1 MKRSTRIP
9 RRRSGCLALCLA
21 TCLGPAAP
29 AVAQEFQP
37 HPQPRVTAEDY
48 ARYAEEVRQSFG
60 STAQVVKED
69 KVIVFSDMRTRTF
82 YVFTTKDHPAHP
94 AWITRQMVE
103 EDGQVRV
110 RQIGYFAGSEEAFA
124 RMFRDY
130 EQRNTKLME
139 DVARRNR

>member
-1 MKRSTRIP
+1 MP
-9 RRRSGCLALCLA
+9 RRELLPFGIVLGALAATLA
-21 TCLGPAAP
+21 RTAG
-29 AVAQEFQP
+29 AQEFQP
-37 HPQPRVTAEDY
+37 YPQPRVTPEQFA
-48 ARYAEEVRQSFG
+48 AYAEEVRLAFEP
-60 STAQVVKED
+60 TAEVLRDE

-110 RQIGYFAGSEEAFA
+110 RQIGFFAGPERAFA
-124 RMFRDY
+124 KMFQDY
-130 EQRNTKLME
+130 QQRNNKLMD